1 MNRRRFIADA
11 LAAGFVLSPL
21 AGMLSGCSTSVLPE
35 GMVATVFDRD
45 TCVRCKMAISDRR
58 FVAQVKGGP
67 KQENF
72 KFDDIGCVAFW
83 LRDQAWAGA
92 DDAKIWVAD
101 AFLSAAD
108 RVAWIDART
117 AFYVGGKTSP
127 MGYNHGASAMQ
138 MPGSMSFADMR
149 QHVLAKGK

>member
-11 LAAGFVLSPL
+11 LAAGFVLTPL
-21 AGMLSGCSTSVLPE
+21 GAALTGCGKSVLPE

-67 KQENF
+67 KGENF
-72 KFDDIGCVAFW
+72 KFDDIGCVTFW
-83 LRDQAWAGA
+83 LREQAWGA
-92 DDAKIWVAD
+92 VDDAKIWVAD
-101 AFLSAAD
+101 SFLSGAD
-108 RVAWIDART
+108 RVAWVDARA

-127 MGYNHGASAMQ
+127 MGYNYGASAMD
-138 MPGSMSFADMR
+138 MPGALNFNDMR
-149 QHVLAKGK
+149 QHLLTKGK